1 MVDGDGGGTYLSSSS
16 FSFPALPCPPARP
29 PRRRGRG
36 LGGGDGGWLLPSP
49 VVVMRGGGDER
60 WWWWWW
66 EGVSAVGKSERG
78 GKERG

>member
-1 MVDGDGGGTYLSSSS
+1 MGRGTYLSSSS

-36 LGGGDGGWLLPSP
+36 LGGGGDGGSVL
-49 VVVMRGGGDER
+49 VAVAGGGDER
-60 WWWWWW
+60 WWWW